1 LQYNDKWRGALS
13 FEHRGDVLINRRA
26 LLLTMASI
34 LAAPA
39 TVWAAGDAE
48 QYVKSIGKDVLALAN
63 GSVRGKPLRVK
74 FAGLLGRHVNLR
86 TIAGSALGTFRS
98 KMPERDKD
106 KFNTLVTAYA
116 AALFVWYID
125 KFKGADFVVDSVVQQ
140 GNFTIVKSKIAKSKI
155 SGEPIVWYLSPK
167 GSGFQ
172 VVDLSILGVRLSVA
186 MRDAFSREL
195 KKSKGDFNSL
205 YAFLAEAETW

>member
-1 LQYNDKWRGALS
+1 
-13 FEHRGDVLINRRA
+13 VINRRA
-26 LLLTMASI
+26 LLLTISSAI
-34 LAAPA
+34 FAPRLAF
-39 TVWAAGDAE
+39 AAGDAE
-48 QYVKSIGKDVLALAN
+48 QYVVSIGKDVLALAN
-63 GSVRGKPLRVK
+63 GSVRGKPLRAK
-74 FAGLLGRHVNLR
+74 FTGLLGKHVNLR
-86 TIAGSALGTFRS
+86 TIAGSALGTYRS
-98 KMPERDKD
+98 KLPAADKE
-106 KFNTLVTAYA
+106 KFNALVTTYA

-125 KFKGADFVVDSVVQQ
+125 KFKGADFVVDSVVKQ

-155 SGEPIVWYLSPK
+155 SSEPIVWYLSPK

-195 KKSKGDFNSL
+195 KRSKGNFDSL

>member
-1 LQYNDKWRGALS
+1 
-13 FEHRGDVLINRRA
+13 VINRRA
-26 LLLTMASI
+26 LLFTFSSAFI
-34 LAAPA
+34 APNVAFAA
-39 TVWAAGDAE
+39 TDAE
-48 QYVKSIGKDVLALAN
+48 KYVISIGNDVLALAN
-63 GSVRGKPLRVK
+63 GSVRGKPLRAK
-74 FAGLLGRHVNLR
+74 FTGLLGRHVNLR
-86 TIAGSALGTFRS
+86 TIAGSALGTYRS
-98 KMPERDKD
+98 KLPEADKE
-106 KFNTLVTAYA
+106 KFNALVTTYA

-125 KFKGADFVVDSVVQQ
+125 KFKGADFVVDSVVKQ

-195 KKSKGDFNSL
+195 KKSKGNFSSL